1 MKMGTAAEMQ
11 MINSLSEAIAGA
23 DRSEK
28 TTKHIKDILEDMLN
42 ITDDQYKLANAQIDE
57 ENHLHSLSSKKGINF
72 RE

>member
-1 MKMGTAAEMQ
+1 MKQATKVEVD
-11 MINSLSEAIAGA
+11 MIDALSKAIACDGGSVSTV
-23 DRSEK
+23 RK
-28 TTKHIKDILEDMLN
+28 IGDILEDMLG